1 MSIDVT
7 IVIGGK
13 AGQGILTV
21 GELITAIGRKAGFYI
36 FANNEFESRIRGG
49 HSFSQ
54 IRISDHPVEAPDNR
68 VHLLVALDQETADIH
83 ENRLAAD
90 GVILMGDAKG
100 TKTGNRLMI
109 PFEDLAISAGD
120 KIAANTTA
128 ASASLCLL
136 GAPLAFFQE
145 ILAERFSPKG
155 AEALTQNLTAAKL
168 GYEAVKNETFTWGFA
183 WKAEAPKGILID
195 GAKAI
200 ALGALAADCRMA
212 AFYPMSPAT
221 GIMVHLSDLS
231 DTFPLVVEQAED
243 EIAAV
248 NMAIGAS
255 FAGVRSLTATSG
267 GGFCLMTEGLG
278 LAGITE
284 TPLVIVN
291 AQRPGPATGLATR
304 TAQGDLLFCIRAA
317 QDEFPRFVFA
327 PSTPFEAYETTARAF
342 DLADRYQT
350 PAIILIDKFLADSL
364 FTTPKLTAPD
374 QVTSHTVSDKDIPSS
389 PNYRRYA
396 LTDSGISARAIPCLG
411 NALVKVSGNEHRE
424 DGHTGEDASLRTR
437 MVDKRNAK
445 FKTMLKEMKG
455 PKTYHGDAS
464 FLLVGWGSSQGA
476 IIEAVDLLR
485 STDMNAGAV
494 IFTDIWPFPAD
505 ACRAAISQAKQVYMV
520 EQNSSA
526 QLGTLIR
533 EQTGLLCT
541 GTILKDDGRPF
552 HPREIY
558 DRTMAMGDGR

>member
-1 MSIDVT
+1 MSIDIT

-21 GELITAIGRKAGFYI
+21 GELITAAGLKSGFYI

-68 VHLLVALDQETADIH
+68 VHLLVALDHETAEIH
-83 ENRLAAD
+83 KDRLVPDAI
-90 GVILMGDAKG
+90 ILMDDAKG
-100 TKTGNRLMI
+100 VKTDNPLMI
-109 PFEDLAISAGD
+109 AMETLAIAAGD
-120 KIAANTTA
+120 KITANTVA
-128 ASASLCLL
+128 ASACLCLL
-136 GAPLAFFQE
+136 GAPETLFRDAVIGQFGSKGNDVLA
-145 ILAERFSPKG
+145 
-155 AEALTQNLTAAKL
+155 QNLAAAKL
-168 GYEAVKNETFTWGFA
+168 GYDAVKDELFNWAFA
-183 WKAEAPKGILID
+183 WKTETPKGILID
-195 GAKAI
+195 GAKAV
-200 ALGALAADCRMA
+200 ALGALAGDCRMA

-231 DTFPLVVEQAED
+231 DAFPLVVEQAED

-284 TPLVIVN
+284 TPLVVVN

-327 PSTPFEAYETTARAF
+327 PSTPYEAYETTAKAF
-342 DLADRYQT
+342 DLADKYQT

-364 FTTPKLTAPD
+364 FTTPRLVAPEA
-374 QVTSHTVSDKDIPSS
+374 VFHHTVSDKDISFPQ
-389 PNYRRYA
+389 NYRRYA
-396 LTDSGISARAIPCLG
+396 QTESGISPRALPCTG
-411 NALVKVSGNEHRE
+411 RALVKVSGNEHRE
-424 DGHTGEDASLRTR
+424 DGHTSETVSVRNQ
-437 MVDKRNAK
+437 MVDKRN
-445 FKTMLKEMKG
+445 LKIAAMRKELKA
-455 PKTYHGDAS
+455 PKPYHGEAQL
-464 FLLVGWGSSQGA
+464 LLVGWGSTQGA
-476 IIEAVDLLR
+476 ILEAVDQLR
-485 STDMNAGAV
+485 SMGEDAGAI

-505 ACRAAISQAKQVYMV
+505 ACRAAIGRAKRFFMV
-520 EQNSSA
+520 EQNRSS
-526 QLGTLIR
+526 QLGALIR
-533 EQTGLLCT
+533 EQTGLVYS
-541 GTILKDDGRPF
+541 GTILKYDGRPF
-552 HPREIY
+552 HPAEI
-558 DRTMAMGDGR
+558 AGRLKTEG